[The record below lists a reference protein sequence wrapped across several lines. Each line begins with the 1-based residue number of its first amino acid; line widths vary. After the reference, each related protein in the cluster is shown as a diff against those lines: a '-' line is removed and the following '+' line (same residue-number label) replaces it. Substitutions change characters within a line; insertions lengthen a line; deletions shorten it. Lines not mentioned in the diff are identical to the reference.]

1 MEMASEAR
9 ATRRWVIPTAI
20 AATVLLSGAA
30 AATVQTHGFKPLRK
44 AFAAVTASQDVE
56 VEPRYAIRWVG
67 ADLDGDGAADVANP
81 TGQAPR
87 AHDVFGDGAFGAS
100 RDGGS
105 RDHEGVDYLGQA
117 GQAVKAPV
125 SGYVTKIGYAYPGAQ
140 DLQFVEITNPAIGYA
155 ARVFYI
161 EPGVELGQAV
171 RIGQTVGV
179 LKSLQKRYPGI
190 SDHVHLEMI
199 KSGERVDATRLI
211 TARRMRLPDEPIL
224 ASAE

>member
-1 MEMASEAR
+1 MDMAGEGRSA
-9 ATRRWVIPTAI
+9 RRWVIPTAMVV
-20 AATVLLSGAA
+20 TVLLGGAA
-30 AATVQTHGFKPLRK
+30 AATVQTRAFKPLRQ
-44 AFAAVTASQDVE
+44 ALAAVTAPQAA
-56 VEPRYAIRWVG
+56 VEPRYAVRWVG
-67 ADLDGDGAADVANP
+67 ADLDGDGAADVTNP

-105 RDHEGVDYLGQA
+105 RDHEGVDYLGEA
-117 GQAVKAPV
+117 GQPVRAPV

-161 EPGVELGQAV
+161 EPGVELGQAI
-171 RIGQTVGV
+171 RMGQPVGV
-179 LKSLQKRYPGI
+179 MTSLQRRYPGI

-199 KSGERVDATRLI
+199 KAGERVDATRLI
-211 TARRMRLPDEPIL
+211 TARRVRLPDEPVL
-224 ASAE
+224 AAAE